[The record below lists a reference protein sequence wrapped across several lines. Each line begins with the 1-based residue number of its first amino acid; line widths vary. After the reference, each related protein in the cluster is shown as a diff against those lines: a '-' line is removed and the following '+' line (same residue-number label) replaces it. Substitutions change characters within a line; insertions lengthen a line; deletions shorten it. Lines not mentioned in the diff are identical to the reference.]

1 MRNLKRAL
9 SLALAS
15 IMLLGMMVTGAGAAS
30 NSFTDFDQIVNQE
43 AAEVTSGLGIFDG
56 YTDGSFGPEK
66 VVTRAEMAV
75 LVSQICIN
83 PEHIAWERDFYA
95 RLCDANFNDVPKWA
109 RTYVGVCASNGIMAG
124 YGEGIFA
131 PSDPATPQMACAVI
145 LRWLERDGWDYDTA
159 CDKAAELE
167 LIPAEALTGDTITR
181 GDMAILIKR
190 AQDYMAWL
198 QTL

>member
-1 MRNLKRAL
+1 MNRNMMI
-9 SLALAS
+9 ALATS
-15 IMLLGMMVTGAGAAS
+15 ILLTVSAPAAL
-30 NSFTDFDQIVNQE
+30 
-43 AAEVTSGLGIFDG
+43 AAEVPTEQETAAASLQAQGLMAGDENG
-56 YTDGSFGPEK
+56 DLHLNDNL
-66 VVTRAEMAV
+66 TRAEMAV
-75 LVSQICIN
+75 LVSQ
-83 PEHIAWERDFYA
+83 
-95 RLCDANFNDVPKWA
+95 NFNDVPKWA

>member
-1 MRNLKRAL
+1 MNRNMMI
-9 SLALAS
+9 ALATS
-15 IMLLGMMVTGAGAAS
+15 ILLTVSAPAAL
-30 NSFTDFDQIVNQE
+30 
-43 AAEVTSGLGIFDG
+43 AAEVPTEQETAAASLQAQGLMAGDENG
-56 YTDGSFGPEK
+56 DLHLNDNL
-66 VVTRAEMAV
+66 TRAEMAV

-95 RLCDANFNDVPKWA
+95 RLCDANCNDVPKWA
-109 RTYVGVCASNGIMAG
+109 KTYVGVCASNGIMAG

-145 LRWLERDGWDYDTA
+145 LRWLERDSWDYDTA

-181 GDMAILIKR
+181 GDMAVLIKR